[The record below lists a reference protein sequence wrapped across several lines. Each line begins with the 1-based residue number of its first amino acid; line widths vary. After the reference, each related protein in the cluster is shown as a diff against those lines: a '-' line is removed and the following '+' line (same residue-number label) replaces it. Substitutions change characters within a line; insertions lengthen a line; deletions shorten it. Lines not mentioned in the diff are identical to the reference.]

1 MNREDILHMAKESG
15 MYRILDEHANEF
27 GAGMFEDMLYAHFP
41 ELEQFAT
48 LVVANIDPKS
58 SMAWQEGYEAGVV
71 AEREACAKL
80 CEKTDYFYGAM
91 FAKPIR
97 ARGKE

>member
-1 MNREDILHMAKESG
+1 MNREDIIHMGHE
-15 MYRILDEHANEF
+15 
-27 GAGMFEDMLYAHFP
+27 AGFIPEVTYEMAE

-71 AEREACAKL
+71 AEREACAKVAQETVCSKHIL
-80 CEKTDYFYGAM
+80 TGYEVYGTKA
-91 FAKPIR
+91 AKAIR
-97 ARGKE
+97 ARGKNT

>member
-1 MNREDILHMAKESG
+1 MNREDIIHMGHE
-15 MYRILDEHANEF
+15 
-27 GAGMFEDMLYAHFP
+27 AGFIPEVTYEMAE

-71 AEREACAKL
+71 AEREACAKV
-80 CEKTDYFYGAM
+80 CEKTNYAYGSV

-97 ARGKE
+97 ARGEK